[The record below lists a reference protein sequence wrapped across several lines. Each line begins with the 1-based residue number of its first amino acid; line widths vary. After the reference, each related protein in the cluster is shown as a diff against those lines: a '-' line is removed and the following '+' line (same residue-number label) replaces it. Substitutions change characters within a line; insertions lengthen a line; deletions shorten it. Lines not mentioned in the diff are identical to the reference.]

1 MDGDLLSALLAPL
14 RLEGV
19 FHSRWQAG
27 SPWGIAGEAEDCALL
42 HYVHEGTCAVELPGA
57 EPVLLRAGD
66 LAVFPHGSAHRLG
79 DRPGRPAVPLA
90 AVLPDR
96 PPGGVSTLELGGPGE
111 RTVLLCGGLHYDRA
125 AISPIYRALPPVLV
139 LDQATLEG
147 HGLLG
152 GTLGRL
158 AGEWDLA
165 EPGAT
170 LVALRAFELVFV
182 LALRAAVSELAEG
195 SPVLRAL
202 RHPAIGTALHAVQTR
217 FAEPWTVESLAAQ
230 AGMSRSA
237 FAATFRELV
246 GEAPIRH
253 LTARRMQ
260 EAARLLSETTL
271 AHGRI
276 SERVGYHSTVGFHLA
291 FRQWYGTTP
300 GDYRRRWTQNAAL
313 PTTTPGRAF
322 TNRRHPT
329 R

>member
-27 SPWGIAGEAEDCALL
+27 SPWGVAGEGEDCALL

-57 EPVLLRAGD
+57 EPVLLRAGE

-90 AVLPDR
+90 AVLPER
-96 PPGGVSTLELGGPGE
+96 PQGGVSTVELGGPGE

-139 LDQATLEG
+139 LDRATLER

-182 LALRAAVSELAEG
+182 LALRAAVGEMAELPDG

-202 RHPAIGTALHAVQTR
+202 RHPAIGAALHAVQTR
-217 FAEPWTVESLAAQ
+217 FAEPWTVESLAAE

-271 AHGRI
+271 AHSRI
-276 SERVGYHSTVGFHLA
+276 GERVGYHSAVGFHLA
-291 FRQWYGTTP
+291 FRQQYGTTP
-300 GDYRRRWTQNAAL
+300 GDYRRRTAPGTHPAQ
-313 PTTTPGRAF
+313 PT
-322 TNRRHPT
+322 
-329 R
+329 